1 MAAIE
6 RQSAGMFRATDF
18 QPPGCENARCSFH
31 ADYIVLPGGRVQ
43 RLHPAR
49 LPSGCCTPIPA
60 EEGAQRA
67 IAHVSRQWTAPAP
80 RAVDPTPKAAAASDG
95 RSGPTGGAPMRLDD
109 FLDRARTHV
118 FTLSA
123 MAFQDAWTLDLERL
137 HDCCIHVLDPT
148 RGLVPF
154 CAFNL
159 TAADGRALYRR

>member
-1 MAAIE
+1 M
-6 RQSAGMFRATDF
+6 
-18 QPPGCENARCSFH
+18 
-31 ADYIVLPGGRVQ
+31 
-43 RLHPAR
+43 
-49 LPSGCCTPIPA
+49 
-60 EEGAQRA
+60 
-67 IAHVSRQWTAPAP
+67 AHVSRQWAAPAP
-80 RAVDPTPKAAAASDG
+80 KAVEALDG
-95 RSGPTGGAPMRLDD
+95 LSGSPDGGPMRLDD

-137 HDCCIHVLDPT
+137 RDCCIHVLDPI